1 DSDRTGVL
9 ALCIG
14 ALLAGLLL
22 AVGVTRSILT
32 PLKRAE
38 DGAELIAEGEYG
50 HRIPVDSDDEL
61 GHMASAM
68 NTMAA
73 AVGEREAELRR
84 LADVDLL

>member
-1 DSDRTGVL
+1 MAQARELRDQIDSDRTGVL

-50 HRIPVDSDDEL
+50 HRIP
-61 GHMASAM
+61 
-68 NTMAA
+68 
-73 AVGEREAELRR
+73 
-84 LADVDLL
+84 

>member
-1 DSDRTGVL
+1 
-9 ALCIG
+9 
-14 ALLAGLLL
+14 
-22 AVGVTRSILT
+22 T

-84 LADVDLL
+84 LADVDLLTGLPQRRRFIADGDRLLANLPA